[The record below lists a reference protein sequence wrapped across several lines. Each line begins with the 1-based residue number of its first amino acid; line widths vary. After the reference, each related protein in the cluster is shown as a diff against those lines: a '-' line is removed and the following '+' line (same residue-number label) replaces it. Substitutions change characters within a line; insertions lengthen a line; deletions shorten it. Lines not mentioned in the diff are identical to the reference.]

1 MSAALRLHDLR
12 FAYAGGLA
20 LEVPSL
26 RLDAGEE
33 LLLEGASG
41 SGKSTLLHLVAGI
54 LEPARGT
61 IEIAGETLSTL
72 RGAAKDRLRGRR
84 IGMIFQTFNL
94 LSGFSAVENV
104 SIAMMLAG
112 CPASEHRPRA
122 ESLLASLGVDAIDR
136 PIDRL
141 SVGQQQRVA
150 VARALAAKPALVLAD
165 EPTASL
171 DPDHAERAVAMIRHA
186 CREQGAA
193 LLLTSHDPTMRELF
207 ERRIDIREF
216 VRAEATALA
225 ISRSSC
231 AACRRVSSRRS

>member
-1 MSAALRLHDLR
+1 MPAALRLHDLR
-12 FAYAGGLA
+12 FAYSGGLA

-26 RLDAGEE
+26 RLDPGEE

-41 SGKSTLLHLVAGI
+41 SGKSTLLHLIAGI

-72 RGAAKDRLRGRR
+72 RGAARDRLRGRR

-94 LSGFSAVENV
+94 IAGFSAVENI
-104 SIAMMLAG
+104 SIAMLLAG
-112 CPASEHRPRA
+112 RPASEHRPRA
-122 ESLLASLGVDAIDR
+122 ESLLASLGVEAIDR
-136 PIDRL
+136 PVDRL

-171 DPDHAERAVAMIRHA
+171 DPDHAEQAVSMIRDA

-193 LLLTSHDPTMRELF
+193 LLLTSHDPAMRELF
-207 ERRIDIREF
+207 ANRVDIREF
-216 VRAEATALA
+216 VRAEASA
-225 ISRSSC
+225 
-231 AACRRVSSRRS
+231 

>member
-94 LSGFSAVENV
+94 L
-104 SIAMMLAG
+104 
-112 CPASEHRPRA
+112 
-122 ESLLASLGVDAIDR
+122 
-136 PIDRL
+136 
-141 SVGQQQRVA
+141 
-150 VARALAAKPALVLAD
+150 
-165 EPTASL
+165 
-171 DPDHAERAVAMIRHA
+171 
-186 CREQGAA
+186 
-193 LLLTSHDPTMRELF
+193 
-207 ERRIDIREF
+207 
-216 VRAEATALA
+216 
-225 ISRSSC
+225 
-231 AACRRVSSRRS
+231 